1 MERAVIVSCNAYFAQ
16 LGAYNVGAQ
25 RLFDAGSLLGISMAS
40 PPTAQ
45 QLRKS
50 LPQSSYGQGQVV
62 ASPFQ
67 MARVAAAIA
76 NGGQLPQGR
85 WIADESNDRTQPA
98 QAVIGPDVAA
108 TLGRFMREVVT
119 QGTGVRAANAP
130 VPIAGKTGT
139 AELAD
144 APSHAWFIGFAPY
157 PAGRRI
163 AFAVLIENGQY
174 GGTYAAPAAAAL
186 VTAAQSLGLITAGKP
201 ATGKQP

>member
-16 LGAYNVGAQ
+16 LGTYNVGAQ
-25 RLFDAGSLLGISMAS
+25 KLFDTGSLLGISMAS

-76 NGGQLPQGR
+76 NGGQMPQGR
-85 WIADESNDRTQPA
+85 WIADESNDRTQAP
-98 QAVIGPDVAA
+98 QAVIGADVAA
-108 TLGRFMREVVT
+108 TLSRFMREVVT

-130 VPIAGKTGT
+130 VQIAGKTGT

-157 PAGRRI
+157 PAGKRI
-163 AFAVLIENGQY
+163 AFAVLIENGEY

-186 VTAAQSLGLITAGKP
+186 VTAAQNLGLIGTV
-201 ATGKQP
+201 KQP